1 MQYIVPIPVT
11 DASLISTN
19 APNDAGVLLWAVG
32 QTIAVG
38 DERRYEGG
46 AGIHWIVVAIQ
57 AHTTS
62 NDNKPTGLNNDAY
75 WQYKYDTNPWRMF
88 DQSSTSQTLV
98 DNRIDVTVSFTKAV
112 NSIAL
117 TGLQGSQVYIEQ
129 RDIDDNVIY
138 SRTVSLVVTST
149 IYDAYTYFFEPI
161 ERTGTLLLT
170 DLVLVYLSTIRI
182 IITNNSGQAGCGNV
196 IVGRLE
202 QSGMTEYGMKV
213 GIRDYSV
220 KETDDF
226 GNTILT
232 RRKFKSTLT
241 LTTSVRKELSPGLRK
256 KFNDLRATPV
266 FYIADSAD
274 ESTQIYG
281 YYQDCYTLASYFSH
295 YQMNFEI
302 EELA

>member
-11 DASLISTN
+11 DASLLATN
-19 APNDAGVLLWAVG
+19 APNDAGIVLWEVG

-46 AGIHWIVVAIQ
+46 NGIHWIVVAIQ

-62 NDNKPTGLNNDAY
+62 LSNAPTGINTDPF
-75 WQYKYDTNPWRMF
+75 WQYKFDTNPWRMF
-88 DQSSTSQTLV
+88 DQSSTSRTLV
-98 DNRIDVTVSFTKAV
+98 ADELDVTIAFTKAV
-112 NSIAL
+112 NAIAL
-117 TGLQGSQVYIEQ
+117 TGLQGSSVYVEQ
-129 RDIDDNVIY
+129 RDINGNVIY
-138 SRTVSLVVTST
+138 TRTVSLVVTST
-149 IYDAYTYFFEPI
+149 IYDAYTYFFEPLD
-161 ERTGTLLLT
+161 RTGTLLLT
-170 DLVLVYLSTIRI
+170 DLVLAYLSTIRI
-182 IITNNSGQAGCGNV
+182 VVTNNTGDAGCSNV

-202 QSGMTEYGMKV
+202 QSGMTEYGMKI

-232 RRKFKSTLT
+232 RRTFKSTLT
-241 LTTSVRKELSPGLRK
+241 VTTLIRKELSSGLRK
-256 KFNDLRATPV
+256 KFNELRATPV

-281 YYQDCYTLASYFSH
+281 YYQDCYNLASYFSH

-302 EELA
+302 EELS